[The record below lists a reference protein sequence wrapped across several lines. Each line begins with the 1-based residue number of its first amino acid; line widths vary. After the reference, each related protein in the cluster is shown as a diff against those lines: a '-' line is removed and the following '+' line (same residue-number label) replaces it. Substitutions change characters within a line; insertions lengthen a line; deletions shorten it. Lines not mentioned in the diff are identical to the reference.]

1 MDHTAHAC
9 SVLVFKHGDRSRWH
23 MKLMLSHNMLS
34 CGIYVSSVLDSG
46 ALSKIP
52 WHHLT
57 LERIIAKVQLPL
69 FDNFVSTCF
78 QNDATLRC
86 VMLNPSHLS
95 SAPKSPRGVFKFLD
109 LSPDSST
116 WGEGQPSRK
125 KVRMPCNWMPCKQHS
140 MEYGIQASRILKQ
153 KDLTFFAAQQDTLLH
168 LHWLGCSVD
177 LPYGC
182 LVVPFFGF
190 ERPKWK
196 LDKDELQ
203 PHTIQGSPYPSTV
216 HVLS

>member
-1 MDHTAHAC
+1 M
-9 SVLVFKHGDRSRWH
+9 
-23 MKLMLSHNMLS
+23 S
-34 CGIYVSSVLDSG
+34 CWS
-46 ALSKIP
+46 
-52 WHHLT
+52 WEETHHFSL
-57 LERIIAKVQLPL
+57 
-69 FDNFVSTCF
+69 
-78 QNDATLRC
+78 
-86 VMLNPSHLS
+86 
-95 SAPKSPRGVFKFLD
+95 PKSPRGVFKFLD

-140 MEYGIQASRILKQ
+140 MEHGMQNPKQ
-153 KDLTFFAAQQDTLLH
+153 KDLTFFVLWKCSSRHLPAVQHDTLLH
-168 LHWLGCSVD
+168 LHCLGCSVD

-203 PHTIQGSPYPSTV
+203 PHTIQGFPYPSTV
-216 HVLS
+216 HVLSWQWPSCSLSLLHWFGYVKPGPTTVVQTWFKCFWEVQLGTLLLFYYI

>member
-1 MDHTAHAC
+1 
-9 SVLVFKHGDRSRWH
+9 
-23 MKLMLSHNMLS
+23 MLS

-57 LERIIAKVQLPL
+57 LEQIIAKVQLPL

-86 VMLNPSHLS
+86 VMLKLRGNPSLLS

-153 KDLTFFAAQQDTLLH
+153 NDLTFFVLWKCSSRHLPAAQHDTLLH
-168 LHWLGCSVD
+168 LHCLDCSVD